1 MHYFFGHN
9 HTWNFEFY
17 FLIRMFTIALL
28 NYFSKEGNSSR
39 ARRIG
44 RICQQ
49 YQDAMKLHKSGKP
62 IPIEDLPTP
71 PGFGPIPD
79 PRSGTT
85 PSASPSVP
93 GRGTMSAQTSGGNIS
108 AGAARPPPSPQPAAH
123 AQPASAA
130 ASPSEAE
137 KPKRKSMSL
146 QVEHKLLTIEIIS
159 VKLSYS

>member
-1 MHYFFGHN
+1 MVSVSCFGY
-9 HTWNFEFY
+9 TYVIMRGIFNFIFR
-17 FLIRMFTIALL
+17 LKCSILL
-28 NYFSKEGNSSR
+28 YFSQEGNSSR

-146 QVEHKLLTIEIIS
+146 QVEHKLLTI
-159 VKLSYS
+159 